1 MRDQHAVLGRRQE
14 RGFTLI
20 EAMIAIVILIFGLA
34 AVANLM
40 VVAGSSNTAANHST
54 AAATVAKQQM
64 ELLKSTRY
72 DQLVVGG
79 SIDADVGAAGE
90 CGVTPINTPGV
101 YNCDSSKNASGPN
114 PLFDVDYKGVGTMH
128 VRWRIW
134 PPVAMGSLTTS
145 FIQVAAESTA
155 PAMGRRSRVVLTTYR
170 TDNQ

>member
-1 MRDQHAVLGRRQE
+1 MRDQPVVIERHRE

-20 EAMIAIVILIFGLA
+20 EALIAIVILIFGLA

-54 AAATVAKQQM
+54 AAATVATHQM

-72 DQLVVGG
+72 DQLVAGG
-79 SIDADVGAAGE
+79 SIDADVGVTGE
-90 CGVTPINTPGV
+90 CGVTPITTAGV
-101 YNCDSSKNASGPN
+101 YNCDSSKNLGPN

-134 PPVAMGSLTTS
+134 PPVAMGSITTS

-155 PAMGRRSRVVLTTYR
+155 PAMGRRSRVVLTTFR
-170 TDNQ
+170 TDNP